1 MKARPNSWHDAWMTR
16 LQQIGAGGRK
26 RAAMRE
32 ESGRSKE
39 SEHFTTRWQAPRA
52 GIPSNP
58 RGSAVVDALLG
69 GSLLGLVALGCTPA
83 PTKTPAPRVIPA
95 ELELVESAPIE
106 TSLDHPDI
114 RDANVVWPEMIDRA
128 KHAIVFE
135 EFYASE
141 ADTPPSA
148 LTPTL
153 DAVERAVKRGIKVRF
168 LADSIMAPKYPQT
181 LDRLRA
187 SGVDV
192 RILEVK
198 PRYGGVQHAKFIV
211 VDDRESF
218 VGSQNFDWRALSHIQ
233 EIGVRVSSRGVAGGL
248 LDIFETDWGLADPR
262 TPATFR
268 VHAHATPQGLYASP
282 ADWLPDPCIG
292 DLAHLVSMI
301 DGTKTALALQVLTYS
316 TTMRDKSSFTTLD
329 DALRRA
335 AGRGVKVRIVVSSWG
350 AKPGSHELASVQALA
365 QVPNVEVRVL
375 TVPPWSGGEIPFARV
390 THAKFLLLD
399 GDTAWIGTS
408 NWEGDYFLKTRNVA
422 IVTDAATVVPKLTR
436 VFEDDWAGPYST
448 PLPPLKAEPE
458 APPASTD
465 PAPP

>member
-1 MKARPNSWHDAWMTR
+1 
-16 LQQIGAGGRK
+16 
-26 RAAMRE
+26 MRE
-32 ESGRSKE
+32 ESGRSKK

-58 RGSAVVDALLG
+58 RGSAVVEAMFAALL
-69 GSLLGLVALGCTPA
+69 LALPACTPA
-83 PTKTPAPRVIPA
+83 PAKAPAPRLVPPD
-95 ELELVESAPIE
+95 LELVESAPIE
-106 TSLDHPDI
+106 TTLDHPDI
-114 RDANVVWPEMIDRA
+114 RDASVVWPEMIDRA
-128 KHAIVFE
+128 KHTIVFE
-135 EFYASE
+135 EFYASDVD
-141 ADTPPSA
+141 AGPSA
-148 LTPTL
+148 LTPAL
-153 DAVERAVKRGIKVRF
+153 EAIDRAVKRGIKVRF

-187 SGVDV
+187 AGVEV

-233 EIGVRVSSRGVAGGL
+233 EIGVRVTSRGVAGGL
-248 LDIFETDWGLADPR
+248 LDIFDTDWGLADPQ
-262 TPATFR
+262 TPASFR

-301 DGTKTALALQVLTYS
+301 DDTKSTLALQVLTYS

-335 AGRGVKVRIVVSSWG
+335 AGRGVRVRLVVSSWG
-350 AKPGSHELASVQALA
+350 AKAGSHELASVQALA
-365 QVPNVEVRVL
+365 KVPNIEVRVL

-390 THAKFLLLD
+390 THAKFLVLD
-399 GDTAWIGTS
+399 GETAWIGTS

-436 VFEDDWAGPYST
+436 VFEDDWASPYTT
-448 PLPPLKAEPE
+448 PLAPTPIKAEPE
-458 APPASTD
+458 APPASTG